1 MPGQIL
7 EVFSRGVDLIHHIIS
22 KGQRGHVGR
31 GTLGREPRCVG
42 DGVNRIPEADSW
54 GAGVSSKAVRGAEC
68 QGRGV
73 EFYPSSFQML
83 PPEFCLQRELSK
95 KE

>member
-7 EVFSRGVDLIHHIIS
+7 EVFSRGGDLIHHIIS
-22 KGQRGHVGR
+22 KGQRGHVGS